1 MSVKSSDV
9 VDRYY
14 NTKELAQ
21 LLGTTVGTLQ
31 QWRHRGQGPQPT
43 RLNGAI
49 RYAATAVNTWIAQQN
64 PDQQQPQ
71 PTTLEGSTPA
81 LAGTTSTLGH

>member
-1 MSVKSSDV
+1 MPRVATL
-9 VDRYY
+9 DRYY
-14 NTKELAQ
+14 STKELAER
-21 LLGTTVGTLQ
+21 LGVKAETLA

-49 RYAATAVNTWIAQQN
+49 RYAAAAVNTWIAQQN

-81 LAGTTSTLGH
+81 LAGTTSTPGH